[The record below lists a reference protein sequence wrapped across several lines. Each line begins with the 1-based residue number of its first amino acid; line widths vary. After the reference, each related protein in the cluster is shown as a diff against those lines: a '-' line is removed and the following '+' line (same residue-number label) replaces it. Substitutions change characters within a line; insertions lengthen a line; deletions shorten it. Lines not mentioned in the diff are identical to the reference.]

1 MLKISDKVYLAYNHI
16 KPANSQLHFK
26 ISNIFFLFTLG
37 TYLTI
42 SNWSV
47 GDLIFTLNGD
57 CDMSDPTTD
66 PHDDEERRGRYPR
79 RRRGRNPFDD
89 IFENLF
95 DQFGGVSFDD
105 IFNKMDY
112 FLEDLFRRF
121 SLNSPVSD
129 DNNPPGFVW
138 GFRMTTGP
146 DGRPHIERFGN
157 NPRQMTGKT
166 GFQPSAEREPLVDVI
181 EDTDVVRVIAEIPG
195 VQKEN
200 IELSATENS
209 LLIQANSE
217 DMNRKYYKELD
228 LPCIIIPDS
237 AAAKFKNG
245 VLEVELTKSN
255 VKERST
261 RVQVG

>member
-1 MLKISDKVYLAYNHI
+1 
-16 KPANSQLHFK
+16 
-26 ISNIFFLFTLG
+26 
-37 TYLTI
+37 
-42 SNWSV
+42 
-47 GDLIFTLNGD
+47 
-57 CDMSDPTTD
+57 MSDPTTD
-66 PHDDEERRGRYPR
+66 PNDEDDRHRRYPR
-79 RRRGRNPFDD
+79 RRSGRTPFDD
-89 IFENLF
+89 IFENFF

-121 SLNSPVSD
+121 SLSTPVEGE
-129 DNNPPGFVW
+129 NNPPGFVW

-157 NPRQMTGKT
+157 NPRQMTGRT

-200 IELSATENS
+200 IDLSTTENS
-209 LLIQANSE
+209 LLVQASSE

-228 LPCIIIPDS
+228 LPCIIIPES
-237 AAAKFKNG
+237 ASAKFKNG
-245 VLEVELTKSN
+245 VLEVELKKSTD
-255 VKERST
+255 KERST
-261 RVQVG
+261 KVPVG